1 MCRNYCLD
9 VNLEYI
15 RSIVELNICW
25 NICIQRKGEE
35 GESRK
40 RKRIKRNEAIWR
52 LIFWCV
58 HVCTGSF
65 TLFLVITMYVIFL
78 ILCMLM
84 YMTACIV

>member
-40 RKRIKRNEAIWR
+40 RKRFKRNEAIWR
-52 LIFWCV
+52 LIFGV
-58 HVCTGSF
+58 Y
-65 TLFLVITMYVIFL
+65 MYVQVLSLCFL
-78 ILCMLM
+78 
-84 YMTACIV
+84 